1 MTHKLILLAAVAVL
15 ALPGAA
21 WARHGKAGL
30 WSVTSTTKMGLALPP
45 DVAARMNQGGMAPP
59 SSHTAT
65 SQMCMSQAEV
75 DASSVPH
82 IDQTATGCVTKP
94 TLVTPSLIKASMTC
108 TGRLKGK
115 GDMQINYAGTTSYS
129 GSYDFK
135 GTVEGNPTQMSTTF
149 KGQWLKAD
157 CGSVKPYNLRTH

>member
-1 MTHKLILLAAVAVL
+1 MTHKLILLAAAAVL

-21 WARHGKAGL
+21 WAGHGKAGL

-45 DVAARMNQGGMAPP
+45 DVAARMSQSGMAAP

-75 DASSVPH
+75 DASSAPH
-82 IDQTATGCVTKP
+82 IDQESTGCVTKP
-94 TLVTPSLIKASMTC
+94 TLVTPALIKASMTC
-108 TGRLKGK
+108 TGRLKGQ
-115 GDMQINYAGTTSYS
+115 GQMQINYTGATRYS